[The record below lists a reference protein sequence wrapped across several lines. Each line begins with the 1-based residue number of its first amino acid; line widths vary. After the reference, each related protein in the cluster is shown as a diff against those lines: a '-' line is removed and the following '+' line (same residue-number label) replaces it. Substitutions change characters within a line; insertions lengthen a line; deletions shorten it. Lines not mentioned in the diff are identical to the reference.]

1 MIGSLTCGAL
11 DLLVAFVAD
20 EQNVVIVAGES
31 LRFLVHLRDQGARRV
46 DRAQVPLGSRVVDGR
61 RHTVR
66 REHEQRSLGNLVG
79 FVDEDHALIFER
91 LDDVA
96 IVDDLLT
103 HVDGCAVL
111 LEGLLDGLDRAV
123 DAGAVAARLG
133 EEHAL
138 GAALAGGRRIS
149 RVRDTEIERNSRRHV
164 TSLLAPRT

>member
-1 MIGSLTCGAL
+1 M
-11 DLLVAFVAD
+11 
-20 EQNVVIVAGES
+20 
-31 LRFLVHLRDQGARRV
+31 
-46 DRAQVPLGSRVVDGR
+46 
-61 RHTVR
+61 
-66 REHEQRSLGNLVG
+66 
-79 FVDEDHALIFER
+79 IFER

-138 GAALAGGRRIS
+138 GAAL
-149 RVRDTEIERNSRRHV
+149 RVDGESAECAI
-164 TSLLAPRT
+164 PRLRGTAEDM